1 MKRIKFTDIT
11 LREAARGLE
20 GALSFKEIIEMAK
33 ILDRLNLDVISLAP
47 ITSVKIDS
55 LLVRTIAAAVKKSSL
70 SIPWATRRR
79 GWRRH
84 GTPSRRRLSRASMWR
99 RRFRRCRWN
108 SSVIKSLRES
118 SR

>member
-47 ITSVKIDS
+47 IANVKIDS
-55 LLVRTIAAAVKKSSL
+55 LLVRTVAAAVKKSTL
-70 SIPWATRRR
+70 SMPVGYTEAGVDTAWSAVS
-79 GWRRH
+79 
-84 GTPSRRRLSRASMWR
+84 TPAS
-99 RRFRRCRWN
+99 
-108 SSVIKSLRES
+108 V
-118 SR
+118 